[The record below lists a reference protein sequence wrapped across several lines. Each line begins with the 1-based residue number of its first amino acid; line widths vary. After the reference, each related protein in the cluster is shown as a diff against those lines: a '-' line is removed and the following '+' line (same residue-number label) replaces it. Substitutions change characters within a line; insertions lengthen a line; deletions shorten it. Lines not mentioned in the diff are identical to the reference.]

1 MMKIEVFFFAAV
13 KEMLGQY
20 VREME
25 VPEGTCVDEVV
36 QLLGLEHRQNIPL
49 IFAVNEDFETEDRKL
64 KNRDR
69 LAIMTPM
76 SGG

>member
-1 MMKIEVFFFAAV
+1 MKIEVFFFAAV
-13 KEMLGQY
+13 KEALGQS

-25 VPEGTCVDEVV
+25 VPEGTYIHEIVR
-36 QLLGLEHRQNIPL
+36 LLGLEHGRNIPL
-49 IFAVNEDFETEDRKL
+49 IFAVNEDFETGDRKL
-64 KNRDR
+64 ENRDR